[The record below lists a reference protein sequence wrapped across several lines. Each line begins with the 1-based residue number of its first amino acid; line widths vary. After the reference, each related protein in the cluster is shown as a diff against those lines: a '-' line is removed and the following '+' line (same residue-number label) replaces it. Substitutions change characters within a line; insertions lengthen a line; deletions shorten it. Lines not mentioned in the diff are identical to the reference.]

1 MGAAFAFAGL
11 LLQSA
16 PHPLWVPAI
25 GENEF
30 VWSSGSPA
38 TLVIPARA
46 LGYSWGWEPDLSW
59 IAEKAVFRVEPER
72 PSDETKPGVRTVA
85 RGRELVAQSLE
96 GQTGGYV
103 DDLLYRSKY
112 LPPHN
117 SDFGKKR
124 VVFEVEDK
132 VDYAEIEVFYPAE
145 GRNSPSQ
152 EKGPVSVENCLS
164 SEEEIKIPN
173 FFYYYAQVYSA
184 TDVKYAS
191 SAGSFGTIYGVT

>member
-16 PHPLWVPAI
+16 PHPLGVPAI

-59 IAEKAVFRVEPER
+59 IAEKAVFRVEPEI

-85 RGRELVAQSLE
+85 RWGELVAQSLE

-132 VDYAEIEVFYPAE
+132 VD
-145 GRNSPSQ
+145 
-152 EKGPVSVENCLS
+152 
-164 SEEEIKIPN
+164 
-173 FFYYYAQVYSA
+173 
-184 TDVKYAS
+184 
-191 SAGSFGTIYGVT
+191 